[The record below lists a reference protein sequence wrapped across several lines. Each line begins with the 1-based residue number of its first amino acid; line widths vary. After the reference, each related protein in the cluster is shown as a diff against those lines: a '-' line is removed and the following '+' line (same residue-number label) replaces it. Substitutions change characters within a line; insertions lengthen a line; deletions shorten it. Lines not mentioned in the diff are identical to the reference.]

1 MKLHTQF
8 PGNILVQSCQVVAK
22 LAGKPLEVVVDSDER
37 RAEKSYKEFNPT
49 NKFPLLVCPEGQLQE
64 TQAIAKFLAS
74 GSASLLGSSAVERA
88 QIDQWLNWLQSGPAQ
103 AGYPAIMA
111 VLGRSTEVTQPA
123 FNDACKAI
131 KENLRSIDQALT
143 GDYLVGSS
151 VTVADVVLAAGFSLA
166 FQLVLDQGFTKA
178 APKACAWFARVSS
191 LPEFVAIF
199 GKIRMAKKSLKPV
212 LKSEEKPKAKQQQ
225 AAAKPKAED
234 APKKDV
240 NPLDALPPTPFD
252 LFNFKT
258 YYVNVPDKAGEG
270 WDKFM
275 ADVDNEGWAFWHLH
289 YEKYGKEGQVEYQ
302 FMNLLEGFLQRLDS
316 FRKHAFG
323 KMCMLG
329 EEPNLE
335 IAGILLI
342 RGQVIPQECHDHP

>member
-1 MKLHTQF
+1 M
-8 PGNILVQSCQVVAK
+8 P
-22 LAGKPLEVVVDSDER
+22 
-37 RAEKSYKEFNPT
+37 
-49 NKFPLLVCPEGQLQE
+49 
-64 TQAIAKFLAS
+64 
-74 GSASLLGSSAVERA
+74 
-88 QIDQWLNWLQSGPAQ
+88 
-103 AGYPAIMA
+103 
-111 VLGRSTEVTQPA
+111 
-123 FNDACKAI
+123 
-131 KENLRSIDQALT
+131 ALT
-143 GDYLVGSS
+143 SWFVR
-151 VTVADVVLAAGFSLA
+151 VARLPPFVRA
-166 FQLVLDQGFTKA
+166 FGYVKPCQKPIKP
-178 APKACAWFARVSS
+178 PK
-191 LPEFVAIF
+191 LP
-199 GKIRMAKKSLKPV
+199 AK
-212 LKSEEKPKAKQQQ
+212 EKPKAEKKKDEPAQ
-225 AAAKPKAED
+225 AAKPKPAAEEE
-234 APKKDV
+234 KKAK